1 MSQSNLSHTDITTAT
16 SALQIASSGQDTYAP
31 QRRAFLKGLGSLAL
45 ATSAAS
51 LLGCGGS
58 AESTDTETTT
68 GSTGSSGST
77 GGTATVTPGQCVL
90 IPEETAGPYPL
101 SSVLSN
107 TALIRSN
114 ITESRD
120 GVPLT
125 IQLKIQDYSSNCAP
139 ATGIVVYLWHCDKDG
154 LYSGY
159 NQPGGNTLG
168 QTFMRGIQTSDSNGL
183 VAFQTIYPGWY
194 SGRITH
200 VHFQVFRQSATGTLI
215 ATSQFAFPAEVTT
228 AVYNSTLYSSRGQN
242 TSVRNFSEDNVFN
255 DTTEYQMPTLSG
267 SVADG
272 YVATMVVNIPV

>member
-1 MSQSNLSHTDITTAT
+1 MSQSKLSNTALVAQTSAFQPSGDASHT
-16 SALQIASSGQDTYAP
+16 P

-45 ATSAAS
+45 ATSAVS
-51 LLGCGGS
+51 LLGCGRS
-58 AESTDTETTT
+58 AETTGTETTTSSST
-68 GSTGSSGST
+68 GSTGST
-77 GGTATVTPGQCVL
+77 GGSGTITPGQCVL

-125 IQLKIQDYSSNCAP
+125 IQLKIQDYSSSCAP
-139 ATGIVVYLWHCDKDG
+139 ASGIVVYLWHCDKDG

-168 QTFMRGIQTSDSNGL
+168 QTFMRGIQTSDSEGL
-183 VAFQTIYPGWY
+183 VTFKTIYPGWY

-228 AVYNSTLYSSRGQN
+228 AVYNSTLYSGRGQN
-242 TSVRNFSEDNVFN
+242 TSVRSFSEDNVFN
-255 DTTEYQMPTLSG
+255 DSTEYQMPTLSG
-267 SVADG
+267 NVADG
-272 YVATMVVNIPV
+272 YVATLVVNIPV